1 MNKNKNPTG
10 IEKTLHESCW
20 KRLTNKEKESIAY
33 LQSLGHRV
41 ILKNNIELNA
51 KHQINMLTTVKSIAL
66 FKLRFMKKYDKPK
79 LNSPRGRDYYYDH

>member
-1 MNKNKNPTG
+1 MNNNKHLTG
-10 IEKTLHESCW
+10 IEKTIHESCW

-51 KHQINMLTTVKSIAL
+51 RHQNNMLDTNKRIAL
-66 FKLRFMKKYDKPK
+66 FKLRFMKKYDKQK
-79 LNSPRGRDYYYDH
+79 LNSPRGREYYYDY